1 MASDGRASDVSQGVP
16 IKKPNFFIVGAPKCG
31 TTALYTYFREH
42 PQIFMSPLKEP
53 QFFAVDLLGDRRRIR
68 SLPEYL
74 ACFAGARDEPR
85 IGEASTAYLGS
96 KRAAEEIKAFAP
108 DASIIIMLRNP
119 VDKMYSRFNDARFT
133 NQEPQRSFEAA
144 LSAEQRCGPSFGLG
158 YRESARYASQV
169 RRYLEVFD
177 REKVHII
184 IYDDFKERAAGIHE
198 EVLRFLGVHPDY
210 RSDFP
215 MVNERRYVRSMTLQ
229 QFVRHPPE
237 VLRRLGRMSISPG
250 MRRRLR
256 GWISHLNEVAVP
268 PPPLPADL
276 RGRLQREFQDDVK
289 ELGRLIGR
297 DLSGWCEGEGRL
309 LRARTNH

>member
-1 MASDGRASDVSQGVP
+1 MASDERASDVPPDVP

-42 PQIFMSPLKEP
+42 PQIFMPPLKEP

-74 ACFAGARDEPR
+74 ACFAGARDKPR

-108 DASIIIMLRNP
+108 DARIIVMLRNP

-177 REKVHII
+177 RARIHFII
-184 IYDDFKERAAGIHE
+184 FDDFRERTAATHE
-198 EVLRFLGVHPDY
+198 EALRFLGVRADD

-215 MVNERRYVRSMTLQ
+215 MVNERRYVRGMPLQ

-237 VLRRLGRMSISPG
+237 VLRRLGRMSISPV

-256 GWISHLNEVAVP
+256 EWVANLNEVAVP

-276 RGRLQREFQDDVK
+276 RRRLQREFQDDVEK
-289 ELGRLIGR
+289 LGRLIGR
-297 DLSGWCEGEGRL
+297 DLSGWCEGEGTL
-309 LRARTNH
+309 LHTRTNH